1 MSIYSELLK
10 MALAEASR
18 GDDDPAS
25 LLAEVVAC
33 RERVRGDDAGGTA
46 PAGTP
51 ERLGDLVA
59 YDVALIRACR
69 FLGIPHALA
78 DGGPTADERAR
89 VEASLAQVWQNLA
102 GSDG

>member
-10 MALAEASR
+10 MALAEASP
-18 GDDDPAS
+18 GDEDPAD

-33 RERVRGDDAGGTA
+33 RERVQDDDTGGTA
-46 PAGTP
+46 SVGAP
-51 ERLGDLVA
+51 ERLGNRVA

-69 FLGIPHALA
+69 FLGIPHALT
-78 DGGPTADERAR
+78 DGGPTAEERAR
-89 VEASLAQVWQNLA
+89 VEASLARVWPTLA